1 MVLVVQLVKAVRQ
14 KRKPPP
20 TKTKRMGGAGNKPH
34 QRNDRPRVAPD
45 DPVAPEAS
53 PPTERP
59 KGDPREEKQVDES
72 VNERER
78 DMERATER
86 EV

>member
-1 MVLVVQLVKAVRQ
+1 M
-14 KRKPPP
+14 RKPPP
-20 TKTKRMGGAGNKPH
+20 MTTKPTGSAGNKPR
-34 QRNDRPRVAPD
+34 QQNDRPRVAPD

-59 KGDPREEKQVDES
+59 RGDPREEKQVDES
-72 VNERER
+72 VNERQR
-78 DMERATER
+78 QRVIRGVR